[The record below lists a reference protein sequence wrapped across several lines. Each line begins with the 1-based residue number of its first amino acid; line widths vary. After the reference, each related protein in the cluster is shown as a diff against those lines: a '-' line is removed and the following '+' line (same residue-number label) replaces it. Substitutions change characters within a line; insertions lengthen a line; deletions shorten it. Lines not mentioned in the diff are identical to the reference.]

1 MVNNTSGKYIFNK
14 VFSGS
19 YLLYNL
25 GNELINFMK
34 IDSCNKTYRNKRL
47 IYINPY
53 GYLKEENSKNA
64 EFVLHVMNVKY
75 EGVTY
80 YELIAISEIDRTN
93 NLNLF
98 SETAKE
104 TRDKIIANKIEF
116 NSCPLEKIFNDNKSY
131 LCSFVAKNFY
141 TPKNNTRILFY
152 VDAKNKKERIL
163 PQDTEKIKIV
173 RIKSNPQHSSCYS
186 KFNDQNLLDD
196 IRCKYF
202 KKDNE
207 FNIELPNCTEQSL
220 SIICDRTKLEDST
233 SNQIAYFLSRD
244 KEIMKAFIEYLNTII
259 KKDENKI
266 VLSEDSKI
274 EILRE
279 HEHIDLLIKVINRT
293 KEKTKDAYTNN
304 HIIVIENKIDS
315 GINSIEDNS
324 KEKTKSQLSNYYDY
338 ITSGIKKENKNEK
351 DKKPNK
357 ELENIDIKNKHFFI
371 LEPNYSQ
378 ITQDILN
385 HDYEHGEEYSIIHY
399 EDLHK
404 KLKGLTYNPYDT
416 NDEKIKNER
425 KFLYKE
431 FIKTLEYINM
441 TSSSLMREIAYIRLK
456 QRLDEL
462 GNKPSNN

>member
-1 MVNNTSGKYIFNK
+1 MNDDKAGKYILNK

-34 IDSCNKTYRNKRL
+34 INSCDKDYERL

-53 GYLKEENSKNA
+53 GTHDEKESKNA

-80 YELIAISEIDRTN
+80 YELVAISEIDRTE

-98 SETAKE
+98 STNAKE
-104 TRDKIIANKIEF
+104 TRDKIKEKKIEF
-116 NSCPLEKIFNDNKSY
+116 ESCPLEEVFDDSKSY
-131 LCSFVAKNFY
+131 LCSFIAKNFY
-141 TPKNNTRILFY
+141 TPKNNIRILFY
-152 VDAKNKKERIL
+152 VDTKNKKPRTL
-163 PQDTEKIKIV
+163 PQDKETIKFV
-173 RIKSNPQHSSCYS
+173 KIKSNPQHSFCYS
-186 KFNDQNLLDD
+186 LDEDQDILDN
-196 IRCKYF
+196 IREKYF
-202 KKDNE
+202 KLDND
-207 FNIELPNCTEQSL
+207 FNIILPDCTEQSL

-244 KEIMKAFIEYLNTII
+244 KNIMGSFINYLNTIR
-259 KKDENKI
+259 KKEENEIVTDENTRF
-266 VLSEDSKI
+266 

-293 KEKTKDAYTNN
+293 KNN
-304 HIIVIENKIDS
+304 DKVDYMNDHIIVIENKIDS
-315 GINSIEDNS
+315 GINGIENNSNS
-324 KEKTKSQLSNYYDY
+324 KAKSQLSNYYDY
-338 ITSGIKKENKNEK
+338 ITSGIKKTSKGKNAKEK
-351 DKKPNK
+351 INE
-357 ELENIDIKNKHFFI
+357 ELKNINNNNKHFFI
-371 LEPNYSQ
+371 LEPSYST
-378 ITQDILN
+378 ITPETLN
-385 HDYEHGEEYSIIHY
+385 KNFECGERYSIIHY
-399 EDLHK
+399 N
-404 KLKGLTYNPYDT
+404 KLIDILPKDYNPYDT
-416 NDEKIKNER
+416 TDENVVNER

-462 GNKPSNN
+462 GNKTSNN